1 MTLKVGA
8 DFDSNNWV
16 ELFKNDGDAN
26 NLLGANAA
34 NMYDD
39 LYRTVTAGA
48 ITVAAVTAL
57 VPSESQ
63 YYGNQGLSLA
73 ALDTN
78 DRIAIGYNGSLYNVT
93 GQASGTYGGSVYVK
107 SLSGSP
113 TVRLRLISSGGTS
126 VNGSTVVTSSSWQQ
140 VTVSGSLPHAAQS
153 IRIEVECTAGTA
165 AALVVVAPM
174 IVSGSTLPQYLNC
187 GANSLNENL
196 SAYVM
201 SARWRTGFVRPYQH
215 LAGIGRCSIVLNNWD
230 KRFSPEAG
238 GSIWTSRTSTTSEI
252 MLRVNEDDTI
262 LWTGYVTE
270 WSPQGGTGGEKRCM
284 LEAED
289 GRRYLDE
296 AEIFPALATSDTPI
310 TLLQDVIDLV
320 EANGVA
326 KLTFGGGWSFGT
338 DPQGLDF
345 TGSIEAE
352 TVPYYFEQSPNESV
366 RRGQIATSLLED
378 ILLGIQAKMWFAR
391 HGSLVVDGPAEDG
404 GAVAATFNDT
414 AISVDYQWGQN
425 IYNSVTVKAYPRTAS
440 GSTTKRLWRLR
451 ETMTIDAGATEYV
464 RAYFTK
470 ENTDERCG
478 GNSIA
483 LSGMTFSGGS
493 ITGSITDTDAMS
505 CEIEIVN
512 AAAGSRNWTTGTVIG
527 QELTIEDAISRTRED
542 STSIAANGR
551 KKLDIDSRWVAKG
564 KWAKRLAQYIVNR
577 FKDARGEVVSI
588 TGNYGADSQFADCYI
603 GRKVRVADTQLG
615 HDENYIVIGED
626 HRWEPGADSY
636 NHVVK
641 LYLELADTTT
651 VGTTSV

>member
-16 ELFKNDGDAN
+16 ELFKADGDAN
-26 NLLGANAA
+26 NLFGASAA

-39 LYRTVTAGA
+39 LYRVVTAGA
-48 ITVAAVTAL
+48 ITVAGVTAL

-63 YYGNQGLSLA
+63 YYGNQGLSLV

-78 DRIAIGYNGSLYNVT
+78 DRIAVGYNGSLYNVT

-107 SLSGSP
+107 SSSGSP

-126 VNGSTVVTSSSWQQ
+126 VNGSTVVASSSWQQ
-140 VTVSGSLPHAAQS
+140 VTVSGSLPHSSQS

-165 AALVVVAPM
+165 ADLVVVAPM

-262 LWTGYVTE
+262 LWTGYVTG

-326 KLTFGGGWSFGT
+326 KLTFGGGWSFGA

-345 TGSIEAE
+345 TGSIETE
-352 TVPYYFEQSPNESV
+352 TVPYYFEQSPNESEA
-366 RRGQIATSLLED
+366 RGQIATSLLED

-404 GAVAATFNDT
+404 GPVAATFNDT

-425 IYNSVTVKAYPRTAS
+425 IYNSVTVKAYPRLYDAFGT
-440 GSTTKRLWRLR
+440 LWRLR
-451 ETMTIDAGATEYV
+451 ESVTVGAGATEIV
-464 RAYFTK
+464 RAYFTQPG
-470 ENTDERCG
+470 TDTRCG
-478 GNSIA
+478 ADNTTVVLNNLTYSGAGIA
-483 LSGMTFSGGS
+483 AT
-493 ITGSITDTDAMS
+493 ITDIDAMS
-505 CEIEIVN
+505 CEISVVN
-512 AAAGSRNWTTGTVIG
+512 SSGGSRNMTDARVQGNPLLVR
-527 QELTIEDAISRTRED
+527 DAISRTRED

-551 KKLDIDSRWVAKG
+551 VSKTIDSRWVAKG

-626 HRWEPGADSY
+626 HRWEPGSDSY